1 MARLGPK
8 PADRSGGCDCILRF
22 DIRIAAMERRAILDT
37 PDFFYDS
44 ATRPFFAARRPY
56 REDTYRLEPDQTL
69 VAGKLVV
76 HNYGHGGAGITM
88 SWGCALRVREI
99 VSQHDTSHGVAVI
112 GAGVMGMTVATLL
125 REMNPPIAVT
135 IYTDKVTPC
144 TTSDVAGGQ
153 FQPSRVNYDKSSATA
168 EKAFFTILRDA
179 RKEHERRSTPYG
191 VSKRWNYTP
200 VKLKYLDDLPVDIV
214 PAATPLS
221 HLPFARLTKPGWKY
235 DILLIQPPILMPK
248 LFNDLSNGGARFVIG
263 KLKPG
268 DLAQLPQP
276 IIVNCTGL
284 GAREL
289 VPDPKM
295 RALQGQIVHLR
306 AQPNLNYL
314 FSGDGYVFPR
324 DDCVVVGG
332 TEEWIDNDTVN
343 DAKCIKI
350 VKDAKDL
357 FDGKLFRFL
366 TRSRWLIS
374 GK

>member
-1 MARLGPK
+1 
-8 PADRSGGCDCILRF
+8 
-22 DIRIAAMERRAILDT
+22 MERRALLDT
-37 PDFFYDS
+37 PDFHYDLS
-44 ATRPFFAARRPY
+44 TRPFFAARRPY
-56 REDTYRLEPDQTL
+56 RDDTYRLEPDPNL
-69 VAGKLVV
+69 VSGKLVV

-99 VSQHDTSHGVAVI
+99 VTRHDTSHGVAVI

-135 IYTDKVTPC
+135 VYAEKITPY

-153 FQPSRVNYDKSSATA
+153 FQPSRVNYDKSSPAA
-168 EKAFFTILRDA
+168 EAAFFKIIRDA

-200 VKLKYLDDLPVDIV
+200 VRLANLDNLPVDIV
-214 PAATPLS
+214 PAATRLR
-221 HLPFARLTKPGWKY
+221 HLPFAQLTKPGWKY

-248 LFNDLSNGGARFVIG
+248 LFNDLSNGGVQFIIR
-263 KLKPG
+263 KLKRS

-289 VPDPKM
+289 VPDTKM
-295 RALQGQIVHLR
+295 RALQGQIVHLP

-332 TEEWIDNDTVN
+332 TEDWIDNDTVD

-350 VKDAKDL
+350 VKHAKDL

-366 TRSRWLIS
+366 TRSSWLIR